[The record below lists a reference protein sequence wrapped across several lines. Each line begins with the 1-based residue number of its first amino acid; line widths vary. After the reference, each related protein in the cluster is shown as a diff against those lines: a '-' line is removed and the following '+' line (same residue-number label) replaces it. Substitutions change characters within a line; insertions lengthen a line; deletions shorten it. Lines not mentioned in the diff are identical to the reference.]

1 MKKIFVIVLLFF
13 IFALTYFIK
22 NFPITNIDK
31 NQVFSQIQYSL
42 YSFDNNYIKI
52 ELSFGEREE
61 PFNDDGKPT
70 KNVGY
75 SLLEVEMINK
85 ETNTNFL
92 FVNIKINNKT
102 NRYKL
107 RKNPFK
113 NSFVEDIKINNKSDD
128 IFEVN
133 IENLDNNFYKLNCIT
148 NLFKFSYKDAQK
160 RCIDEYNN
168 YFFYI
173 LNNNKKF
180 ECDLTIAKGY
190 EAKIVYFWKLKILA
204 TDFEQKYA
212 LFDTNTLD
220 LILKT

>member
-22 NFPITNIDK
+22 NFPITKIDK

-133 IENLDNNFYKLNCIT
+133 IENLDNSFYKLNCIT
-148 NLFKFSYKDAQK
+148 NLFKF
-160 RCIDEYNN
+160 
-168 YFFYI
+168 
-173 LNNNKKF
+173 
-180 ECDLTIAKGY
+180 
-190 EAKIVYFWKLKILA
+190 
-204 TDFEQKYA
+204 
-212 LFDTNTLD
+212 
-220 LILKT
+220 